1 MSRELKQNSKGGHFG
16 YEVNNLLNEKEIY
29 LSKQDIFNIAKYA
42 IEKHIVIVTLSK
54 EWEDIQNSYT
64 DNEDIEAIKAQKEAL
79 EQEPTKFIVEVKD
92 LGNELEISNPKYS
105 NKVTIDYN
113 NDETYFKNIL
123 SLFPNFGIIQFR
135 NMEGFDLI
143 ELAELKR
150 S

>member
-64 DNEDIEAIKAQKEAL
+64 DMELQSTDSNVNIDM
-79 EQEPTKFIVEVKD
+79 PKD
-92 LGNELEISNPKYS
+92 YDKDAS
-105 NKVTIDYN
+105 
-113 NDETYFKNIL
+113 
-123 SLFPNFGIIQFR
+123 
-135 NMEGFDLI
+135 
-143 ELAELKR
+143 
-150 S
+150 